1 VQRWQQPLR
10 KPIARLYPPKGT
22 IRRNYELWRSRRL
35 ICQTRTCR
43 WPNGQRLASQGN
55 YAFCAYLRIQWEH
68 YHREGHDAR
77 HISICSLFQGRF
89 VAACYVKPK
98 KGFPLTHS
106 TVGGGLWVAYGW
118 QDHAL
123 RLERT
128 PPFPNL
134 ALFLPTASR
143 IRPSVTRIVYVPIC
157 L

>member
-1 VQRWQQPLR
+1 M
-10 KPIARLYPPKGT
+10 RLYPPKGI
-22 IRRNYELWRSRRL
+22 IRRNSDLWRSRRL

-55 YAFCAYLRIQWEH
+55 YAFCAYLRVQWEQ
-68 YHREGHDAR
+68 YHRGGHDAR

-98 KGFPLTHS
+98 KGFPTDSQH
-106 TVGGGLWVAYGW
+106 GLRQLEGFMDRNDGK
-118 QDHAL
+118 DHAL

-134 ALFLPTASR
+134 ACSYLLLAESG
-143 IRPSVTRIVYVPIC
+143 RP
-157 L
+157 